1 MKVEKLQQLS
11 MLLVCVAVMVVATIQ
26 HDGKLFGYSP
36 AEEATEA
43 VVEADPTQTQLPDGT
58 LVINTTLLGKD
69 IAGYAGAV
77 PVEITIK
84 DGVVV
89 EVKALENTETPPFF
103 ERAAALL
110 TAWNGKTVEEALA
123 MEVDAVSG
131 ATFSS
136 RAIIDN
142 VRAGLQYAA
151 QNPVAATAT
160 NPFSIKMIIGL
171 LIVLAGAI
179 LPLFVKNTLYRYVQ
193 LGLNVVVLGFWCGT
207 FLSYSSLLGLLAGGV
222 RSWAS
227 LIPIIM
233 VIAAFV
239 YPLFG
244 KKAHY
249 CMHICPLGSL
259 QELAHR
265 CSSPKL
271 NLSAKWTQA
280 LTLFRQGLWVVLM
293 VLLLGGIW
301 AAWIDYEL
309 FTAFVFQAAPVVV
322 VVLAIVVVVLSVFV
336 ARPYCRFVC
345 PTGTLFKMAENS
357 K

>member
-36 AEEATEA
+36 AEEAPEA
-43 VVEADPTQTQLPDGT
+43 VAEADPTQTQLPDGT

-103 ERAAALL
+103 ERAVALL
-110 TAWNGKTVEEALA
+110 TAWNGKTIEEALA
-123 MEVDAVSG
+123 VEVDAVSG

-207 FLSYSSLLGLLAGGV
+207 FLSYSSLLGLLAGGIHGC
-222 RSWAS
+222 AS

-265 CSSPKL
+265 CPSPKL
-271 NLSAKWTQA
+271 NLSAEWTQA